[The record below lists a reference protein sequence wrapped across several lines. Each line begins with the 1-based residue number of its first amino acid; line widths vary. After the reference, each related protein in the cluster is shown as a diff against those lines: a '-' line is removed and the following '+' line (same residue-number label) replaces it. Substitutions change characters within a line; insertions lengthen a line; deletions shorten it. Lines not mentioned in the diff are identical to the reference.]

1 MGALFSVFCVYCVA
15 EGGVIAVVAMVA
27 KVVVAPAGRGWGAH
41 GAGKERSLVLVFCY
55 LAR

>member
-1 MGALFSVFCVYCVA
+1 MGAVFSVFSVYCVA
-15 EGGVIAVVAMVA
+15 EGGVIAMVAMVA
-27 KVVVAPAGRGWGAH
+27 AVIVTPAGRGWGAH

>member
-1 MGALFSVFCVYCVA
+1 VF
-15 EGGVIAVVAMVA
+15 EGGVIAVIAAVI
-27 KVVVAPAGRGWGAH
+27 VAPAGRGWGAH

>member
-1 MGALFSVFCVYCVA
+1 MGALFSVFCAYCVA

-27 KVVVAPAGRGWGAH
+27 AVVVAPAGGGWRAH

>member
-1 MGALFSVFCVYCVA
+1 MGAVFFVYCVL
-15 EGGVIAVVAMVA
+15 EGGVNAVIAAVI
-27 KVVVAPAGRGWGAH
+27 VAPAGRGWRAY